1 MDQHEPAGS
10 RSAPPAGVA
19 RPSRGRAVG
28 LVAVAAGAALVGWL
42 IGRGD
47 GGPAPLTRTEAA
59 ATASSIAAEAVAAAA
74 AAPARGVDVYR
85 AIAASLV
92 VIEVEGKQVEGPPD
106 GDAAVTDDP
115 LVPRGTGPGEAD
127 DPDPVDSLGTGVV
140 INDDGMI
147 LTADHVVAD
156 AASIRVT
163 FADGTEADAFVVS
176 SEPDQDIAVL
186 MAGTRPGVI
195 VPAVMGGGVRIGDE
209 AFAVGHPLGLT
220 GSLSAGVIS
229 GLDRTVPT
237 ARGTELTGLIQF
249 DAAVNP
255 GSSGGPLLNR
265 AGQVVGIVTALAD
278 PSRQGTWSGVGF
290 AVPIA
295 TAGGAAG
302 GPSR

>member
-1 MDQHEPAGS
+1 V
-10 RSAPPAGVA
+10 AGV
-19 RPSRGRAVG
+19 
-28 LVAVAAGAALVGWL
+28 VAVAAGAAFVGWL

-47 GGPAPLTRTEAA
+47 GGPPSLTRSEAA

-92 VIEVEGKQVEGPPD
+92 VIQVEGKPAEANPG
-106 GDAAVTDDP
+106 GGATTDDP
-115 LVPRGTGPGEAD
+115 LVPRATGPGAAA

-163 FADGTEADAFVVS
+163 FADGTEANAFVVS
-176 SEPDQDIAVL
+176 SEPDQDVAVL
-186 MAGTRPGVI
+186 MADARPGVI